1 MVDIDGTQQNIFLIT
16 QWFLGL
22 LSATTNIILI
32 FAFIL
37 MNKKPLFTL
46 ELIFYL
52 TIASL
57 ITNVSKLMLF
67 IRKEDQG
74 DHNNFN
80 KLQCEVQAFLM
91 ILSEFSLVILA
102 NFITIHLY
110 ISVKYYYKEDV
121 NDTLKGKCRSFI
133 YIIGYGIPI
142 LLATFSQ
149 IFQQSGESGYWCWIK
164 SEAQILTLVYYA
176 FIWAFNI
183 SNFFFGYS
191 AVHLN
196 ENLRISDTENKM
208 DYIKKIARY
217 TILCFLYWIPA
228 TIDRVCYYFTKQR
241 YSILLWLHMIFF
253 QMQGFMFGLLFFI
266 NNIEKTKV
274 VVANLYKESVLKLKE
289 MCCCCCATNKNDNS
303 SANLLNKSDIYISDE
318 SNQSNIKE
326 NSYKVN

>member
-1 MVDIDGTQQNIFLIT
+1 MDDIDGTQQNIFLIT

-74 DHNNFN
+74 DHHNFN

-133 YIIGYGIPI
+133 YIIGYGI
-142 LLATFSQ
+142 
-149 IFQQSGESGYWCWIK
+149 
-164 SEAQILTLVYYA
+164 
-176 FIWAFNI
+176 
-183 SNFFFGYS
+183 
-191 AVHLN
+191 
-196 ENLRISDTENKM
+196 
-208 DYIKKIARY
+208 
-217 TILCFLYWIPA
+217 
-228 TIDRVCYYFTKQR
+228 
-241 YSILLWLHMIFF
+241 
-253 QMQGFMFGLLFFI
+253 
-266 NNIEKTKV
+266 
-274 VVANLYKESVLKLKE
+274 
-289 MCCCCCATNKNDNS
+289 
-303 SANLLNKSDIYISDE
+303 
-318 SNQSNIKE
+318 
-326 NSYKVN
+326 